1 MRGAETDGGPAAD
14 LSTPEDLRVHGE
26 PSLVKHPIFVVGCPR
41 SGTTIL
47 RWCLDSH
54 PRISA
59 GPEES
64 ALYCLSKADNTK
76 ARERR
81 EGYGVDEEDWY
92 EMVRGLVEGL
102 MRPYAESQG
111 KTRWAL
117 KHPELCFSIPF
128 LNKIY
133 PECQVIHIVRDPSDV
148 VASCARLFGRSLTQ
162 RYGRL
167 WTQSVRAA
175 ERDGPKLGP
184 NRFKTIRY
192 EDLVAEPEKQLRD
205 VIEWLGEPWSEEAL
219 WVHAR
224 THRFPAERNP
234 KAALQQRVALH
245 TRSVGGGQKKANL
258 LALLYLKAKAGDLT
272 GRFGYRV
279 NPMTTRI

>member
-1 MRGAETDGGPAAD
+1 MRGAETDAGSAGD
-14 LSTPEDLRVHGE
+14 LSGSQDLRVHGE

-64 ALYCLSKADNTK
+64 AIYFLSKDDNAK

-81 EGYGVDEEDWY
+81 EGYGVDEDDWCA
-92 EMVRGLVEGL
+92 MVRKLVEGL

-117 KHPELCFSIPF
+117 KHPELSFAIPF
-128 LNKIY
+128 LDKVY
-133 PECQVIHIVRDPSDV
+133 PECQVIHIVRDPADV
-148 VASCARLFGRSLTQ
+148 IASCQRRFERSRAH
-162 RYGRL
+162 RYGKL
-167 WTQSVRAA
+167 WDSHVRAA
-175 ERDGPKLGP
+175 ERDGSKLGS
-184 NRFKTIRY
+184 NRFRTIRY
-192 EDLVAEPEKQLRD
+192 EDLVSEPEKQLREL
-205 VIEWLGEPWSEEAL
+205 IGWLGEPWSDEAL

-224 THRFPAERNP
+224 THRYPAVRKPE
-234 KAALQQRVALH
+234 AGVQRMVALH
-245 TRSVGGGQKKANL
+245 TRSVGGGQKNANL
-258 LALLYLKAKAGDLT
+258 VSLLYLKAKATDLT
-272 GRFGYRV
+272 GRFGYSLH
-279 NPMTTRI
+279 PLASHI